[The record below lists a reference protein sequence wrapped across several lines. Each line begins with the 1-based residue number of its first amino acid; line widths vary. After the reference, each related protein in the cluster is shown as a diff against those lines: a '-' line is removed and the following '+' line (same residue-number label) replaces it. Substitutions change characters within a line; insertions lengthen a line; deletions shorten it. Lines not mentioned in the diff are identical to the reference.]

1 MWNKDMS
8 PTAIKKRAK
17 HQGRK
22 RKIPKDVEGGIVAW
36 V

>member
-17 HQGRK
+17 CQGRK
-22 RKIPKDVEGGIVAW
+22 RKIPKDVEEE
-36 V
+36 